1 MSIKYLQKLI
11 AHESTGGIMLL
22 LSTLAA
28 IYLANGPLSAA
39 YFHFLETP
47 IVLGIGKDVFSR
59 SVEFWVNEG
68 LMVIF
73 YYLIGSEI
81 KREILQGKL
90 SNMRHATLPVSA
102 AIGGMIFPA
111 LIFTIFNHST
121 DYSSGWGIP
130 MATDIA
136 FSIGIISLLGKR
148 VPLSLKVF
156 LLSLAI
162 VDDLGAVIVIAL
174 FYTADIAV
182 APLMLSL
189 AIFVVMAVMNF
200 RKVYV
205 IWFYFLLG
213 IFLWYNLL
221 LSGVHPTIAGVMLAL
236 VIPAK
241 RQLRSTR
248 NFTQQVSELST
259 KLKILR
265 KSHHEDM
272 LLNEEESKI
281 VQGII
286 EASRKYSS
294 PLQNLEKILQPWVA
308 VFIMPVFAL
317 VNAGV
322 IIEGDLLVEVRSIL
336 KQPIALG
343 IMLGLFFGKQAGIM
357 FFTWLAV
364 RSGWGLLSPDMSWKH
379 LYGVSLLAGI
389 GFTMSI
395 FIGGLSFTD
404 PAILNTAKVGI
415 IAGSLLSGIT
425 GTILL
430 GYLSVTEESNL
441 QK

>member
-1 MSIKYLQKLI
+1 
-11 AHESTGGIMLL
+11 
-22 LSTLAA
+22 
-28 IYLANGPLSAA
+28 
-39 YFHFLETP
+39 
-47 IVLGIGKDVFSR
+47 
-59 SVEFWVNEG
+59 
-68 LMVIF
+68 
-73 YYLIGSEI
+73 
-81 KREILQGKL
+81 
-90 SNMRHATLPVSA
+90 
-102 AIGGMIFPA
+102 
-111 LIFTIFNHST
+111 
-121 DYSSGWGIP
+121 
-130 MATDIA
+130 
-136 FSIGIISLLGKR
+136 
-148 VPLSLKVF
+148 
-156 LLSLAI
+156 
-162 VDDLGAVIVIAL
+162 
-174 FYTADIAV
+174 
-182 APLMLSL
+182 
-189 AIFVVMAVMNF
+189 
-200 RKVYV
+200 
-205 IWFYFLLG
+205 
-213 IFLWYNLL
+213 
-221 LSGVHPTIAGVMLAL
+221 
-236 VIPAK
+236 
-241 RQLRSTR
+241 
-248 NFTQQVSELST
+248 
-259 KLKILR
+259 
-265 KSHHEDM
+265 M